1 MIIKIKT
8 FSGETLYLPEEDYLD
23 EVMYSD
29 LEEREFANKQQAL
42 YKRAYQ
48 GLSKKDIPRMAEV
61 RKEAAK
67 RIRGLRQMAE
77 NSPYHYNPDEAIKTV
92 QKTVDETR
100 KRMVNTAHQGKYW
113 KDENQRAVDSAQ
125 ANLNLRNRATVLRAK
140 RKPWKAFNIVKD
152 AKKNEKAVRANLDK
166 VNEAIDARHPD
177 IIPLRVII

>member
-1 MIIKIKT
+1 MIILRDK
-8 FSGETLYLPEEDYLD
+8 
-23 EVMYSD
+23 
-29 LEEREFANKQQAL
+29 EFANKQQAL

-100 KRMVNTAHQGKYW
+100 KGMVDIARQRKTW
-113 KDENQRAVDSAQ
+113 KDESQRAVDSAK

-152 AKKNEKAVRANLDK
+152 TKKNEKAVRARLDE
-166 VNEAIDARHPD
+166 VNKTIDARHPD
-177 IIPLRVII
+177 IIPVRLIF